1 MSHYK
6 SNLRD
11 IEFNLFEVFGRDEV
25 LGHGLYEDLD
35 TATARSILV
44 EIDRLARE
52 DLATSFEDADRHPP
66 VFDPASGDVTMP
78 ASFARSYQAWMDSEW
93 FRLQLPA
100 ALGGQPAPSSLI
112 WSTAEMVLG
121 ANPAVWMYA
130 AGPGFANIVHRNGT
144 ERDQADRRPYRG
156 APLRLHHGA
165 DRARRRFGHGRGTYQ
180 SLPAGGRD
188 LAPRGR
194 QALHHLRRARHE
206 REHRPPRAGPARRR
220 RGCRR
225 ARHQGPEPVH
235 RSQVRV

>member
-1 MSHYK
+1 MGHEPLK

-35 TATARSILV
+35 TATAKSILV

-100 ALGGQPAPSSLI
+100 GQARSTPPTATESS
-112 WSTAEMVLG
+112 S
-121 ANPAVWMYA
+121 PVW
-130 AGPGFANIVHRNGT
+130 
-144 ERDQADRRPYRG
+144 
-156 APLRLHHGA
+156 
-165 DRARRRFGHGRGTYQ
+165 RRRW
-180 SLPAGGRD
+180 
-188 LAPRGR
+188 
-194 QALHHLRRARHE
+194 
-206 REHRPPRAGPARRR
+206 
-220 RGCRR
+220 
-225 ARHQGPEPVH
+225 V
-235 RSQVRV
+235 

>member
-100 ALGGQPAPSSLI
+100 GQARSTPPTATESS
-112 WSTAEMVLG
+112 S
-121 ANPAVWMYA
+121 PVW
-130 AGPGFANIVHRNGT
+130 
-144 ERDQADRRPYRG
+144 
-156 APLRLHHGA
+156 
-165 DRARRRFGHGRGTYQ
+165 RRRW
-180 SLPAGGRD
+180 
-188 LAPRGR
+188 
-194 QALHHLRRARHE
+194 
-206 REHRPPRAGPARRR
+206 
-220 RGCRR
+220 
-225 ARHQGPEPVH
+225 V
-235 RSQVRV
+235 